1 MLIGPYTDIPPKRL
15 SWYPLAIHNQV
26 GKLFSWWRFF
36 SWCFHKG
43 CCQPSYKRRLHYLC
57 NELKNYCPVSGP
69 CFLSKLVE
77 WVEAKQLMS
86 HINSKKLDNPTE
98 TALMS
103 IKNEVHLSLA
113 GGEPTALVVLDLSSA
128 FDTTDQ
134 NTLLGYLKS
143 WFGLSGTVLNWFVSY
158 LSNLC

>member
-1 MLIGPYTDIPPKRL
+1 
-15 SWYPLAIHNQV
+15 
-26 GKLFSWWRFF
+26 
-36 SWCFHKG
+36 
-43 CCQPSYKRRLHYLC
+43 
-57 NELKNYCPVSGP
+57 
-69 CFLSKLVE
+69 
-77 WVEAKQLMS
+77 MS